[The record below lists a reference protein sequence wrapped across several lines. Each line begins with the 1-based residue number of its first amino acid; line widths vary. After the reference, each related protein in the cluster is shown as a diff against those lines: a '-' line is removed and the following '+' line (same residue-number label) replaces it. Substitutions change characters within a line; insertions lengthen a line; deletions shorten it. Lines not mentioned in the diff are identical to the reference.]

1 MQKIKKTHCVDPEKN
16 TSETDG
22 QTGRWTDEQ
31 DSFCRT
37 PLQRWSFDHVFP
49 EIREQIFLN
58 YLV

>member
-16 TSETDG
+16 ASETDG

-37 PLQRWSFDHVFP
+37 PLQRWSFDHVFLKF
-49 EIREQIFLN
+49 ENKFS
-58 YLV
+58 